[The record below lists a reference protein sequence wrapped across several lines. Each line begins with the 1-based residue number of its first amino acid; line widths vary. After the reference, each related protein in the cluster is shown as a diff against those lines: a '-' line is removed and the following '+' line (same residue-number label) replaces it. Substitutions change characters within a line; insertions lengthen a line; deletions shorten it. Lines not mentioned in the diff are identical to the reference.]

1 MYFVILVLA
10 LFHESRIILSVSF
23 VVYEQDSA
31 LEYEVVFERQV
42 AIICECITDE
52 LITYAFLVL
61 PAGCLSYILYLK
73 KEKE

>member
-23 VVYEQDSA
+23 VVYEQDLA

-42 AIICECITDE
+42 AI
-52 LITYAFLVL
+52 
-61 PAGCLSYILYLK
+61 
-73 KEKE
+73 